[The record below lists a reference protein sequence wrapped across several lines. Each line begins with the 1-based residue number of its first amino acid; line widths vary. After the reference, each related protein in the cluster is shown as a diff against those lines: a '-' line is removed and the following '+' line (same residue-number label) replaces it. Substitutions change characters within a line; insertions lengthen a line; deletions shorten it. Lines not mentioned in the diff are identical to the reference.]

1 MKLQNLFEDS
11 ASPEVE
17 AYFRGLSDSDKKIFE
32 WLLIE
37 GFRFDKSSLG
47 RSFRGSKLSPI
58 DWYFKTRKN
67 IHFGSLDK
75 YYDDFK
81 IKDGKVTYNGD
92 VYLYTVA
99 KAPEPPEF
107 KFGKVE
113 NIEITG
119 GANIKNFQLGFQM
132 SVMNC
137 NFMLITLSP

>member
-1 MKLQNLFEDS
+1 MCILF
-11 ASPEVE
+11 
-17 AYFRGLSDSDKKIFE
+17 IN
-32 WLLIE
+32 
-37 GFRFDKSSLG
+37 
-47 RSFRGSKLSPI
+47 
-58 DWYFKTRKN
+58 RKMINMN
-67 IHFGSLDK
+67 IS
-75 YYDDFK
+75 DFK

-92 VYLYTVA
+92 VYLYTVD